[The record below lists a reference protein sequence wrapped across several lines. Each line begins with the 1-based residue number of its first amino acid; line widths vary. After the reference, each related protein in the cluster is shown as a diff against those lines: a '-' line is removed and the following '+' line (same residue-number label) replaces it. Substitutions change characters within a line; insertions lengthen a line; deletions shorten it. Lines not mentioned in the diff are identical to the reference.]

1 MREAVSSDDVHM
13 ESIGDTP
20 TQPREK
26 KSTLIEFPGVS
37 RNSVP
42 EWRKELSER
51 VREVQERRARDA
63 AREAADAERLR
74 IETAVNPPQ
83 LELLPPAEMP
93 AINPLVVA
101 ALKRIERA
109 HQTAPTETRQPRSTL
124 ATAIAYAPAR
134 EDNDMNETVG
144 PPTTQLTFEPEI
156 SIEEVPIEE
165 PPPVV
170 EKTHLV
176 VVPPVEPAPAPRSP
190 KRLIRDDPNDPALN
204 YLDSITRNLRVDD
217 SPAKSASAFRR
228 LVSAVLDLI
237 FCGIVTSAI
246 AGAIYLTGNSLR
258 DPRALMVLGGSFVV
272 VTFIYLTLM
281 TALTGRTWAM
291 RLMSMKVIDMK
302 TGLIPTGG
310 QSIGRSFFYLLSLAS
325 VLGMLTAL
333 FSREGYAAH
342 DRFTRTAVIMTT

>member
-1 MREAVSSDDVHM
+1 
-13 ESIGDTP
+13 
-20 TQPREK
+20 
-26 KSTLIEFPGVS
+26 
-37 RNSVP
+37 
-42 EWRKELSER
+42 
-51 VREVQERRARDA
+51 
-63 AREAADAERLR
+63 
-74 IETAVNPPQ
+74 
-83 LELLPPAEMP
+83 MP

-109 HQTAPTETRQPRSTL
+109 HQTAPTETRQPRTTL

-144 PPTTQLTFEPEI
+144 PPTTQLTFEPDI
-156 SIEEVPIEE
+156 AIEEIPVEE

-176 VVPPVEPAPAPRSP
+176 VVPPVEPAMAPRAP

-204 YLDSITRNLRVDD
+204 YLDSIARNLRVDD
-217 SPAKSASAFRR
+217 SPAMSASAFRR

-237 FCGIVTSAI
+237 FCGILTSTI
-246 AGAIYLTGNSLR
+246 AGAIYLTGNNLQ

-291 RLMSMKVIDMK
+291 RLMSLKVIDRK

-310 QSIGRSFFYLLSLAS
+310 QSIGRSFIYLLSLAT
-325 VLGMLTAL
+325 VLGILSAF
-333 FSREGYAAH
+333 FSREGYAVQ
-342 DRFTRTAVIMTT
+342 DRITRTAVVMTT

>member
-1 MREAVSSDDVHM
+1 M
-13 ESIGDTP
+13 ESIGDTQ
-20 TQPREK
+20 TQPRER

-63 AREAADAERLR
+63 AREAADAERHR
-74 IETAVNPPQ
+74 VESDVNPPQ

-109 HQTAPTETRQPRSTL
+109 HQTAPTETRQPRTTL

-134 EDNDMNETVG
+134 EDNDMNEIVG

-156 SIEEVPIEE
+156 AIEEIPIEE
-165 PPPVV
+165 PPPAV

-176 VVPPVEPAPAPRSP
+176 VVPPVEPAPAPSAP

-204 YLDSITRNLRVDD
+204 YLDSISRNLRVED

-237 FCGIVTSAI
+237 FCGILTSAI
-246 AGAIYLTGNSLR
+246 AGAIYLTGNNVR
-258 DPRALMVLGGSFVV
+258 DPRALIVLGGSFVV
-272 VTFIYLTLM
+272 VSFIYLTLM

-291 RLMSMKVIDMK
+291 RLLSMKVIDTK

-310 QSIGRSFFYLLSLAS
+310 QSIGRSFFYLLSLAT
-325 VLGMLTAL
+325 VLGILTAL

-342 DRFTRTAVIMTT
+342 DRVTRTAVIMTT